1 MARLP
6 QIIISKKQIE
16 NFLDSL
22 PKHVFTSN
30 QLVQIFEKKRVYW
43 NLGYSYSFSKFMEFL
58 LDKSFL
64 KPINLSCCT
73 LYSWRMHN
81 LDDIIYEIALSL
93 KPRSYISHYSA
104 MFLQNLTEQIPKTI
118 YVTYERLNSLSSK
131 KNSLTQ
137 ANIDAAFQK
146 NERSSNNTYVLGKFK
161 IQLISSPR
169 NDKLG
174 ISFYTLTSGIQIPVT
189 NIERTLIDATV
200 RPSLSGG
207 VPEIVKAYTEALTKI
222 QIVKLKAYLSSMN
235 YIYPYEQAVGFYLDY
250 VGLPEKRLKR
260 IQSICKNEFD
270 FYLDRKMI
278 NPLYS
283 EKWRI
288 YYPSYLK

>member
-1 MARLP
+1 MTRLP

-16 NFLDSL
+16 NFLDNL
-22 PKHVFTSN
+22 FRHVFTSN
-30 QLVQIFEKKRVYW
+30 QLIYIFEKKRDHW
-43 NLGYSYSFSKFMEFL
+43 NLGYSYSFNKFLNFL

-64 KPINLSCCT
+64 KAINLNSCT
-73 LYSWRMHN
+73 LYSWRIHN

-118 YVTYERLNSLSSK
+118 YVTYERQNALSSK
-131 KNSLTQ
+131 KNFLTQ
-137 ANIDAAFQK
+137 ENINAAFQK
-146 NERSSNNTYVLGKFK
+146 NERSSNNTYILDKFK

-169 NDKLG
+169 NDRLG
-174 ISFYTLTSGIQIPVT
+174 IGFYTLTSGMQIPVT

-207 VPEIVKAYTEALTKI
+207 IPEIVKAYKEALPKI

-270 FYLDRKMI
+270 FYLARKMV